1 MQKAMAGVHQHI
13 ALFGGTFCPIH
24 LGHLQVALFLQKQ
37 FCFDE
42 FIFLPNKAPV
52 LDKTATAL
60 LSHRMAMLKLALA
73 PYPAFKIDRREL
85 ERETPSFMVDTLVSF
100 RGELADEVAI
110 SLIIGSDSFQQFHR
124 WHDWQTILTL
134 CNLIV
139 VDRKGQAAASLP
151 KPLNACLISGKLHEI
166 RDPKALSTAS
176 RGGFYRCNA
185 EADEISS
192 TEIRDLIQK
201 GRDAGLFLP
210 AVVWNY
216 IKTQQLFR

>member
-1 MQKAMAGVHQHI
+1 MQKTMAGARQHI
-13 ALFGGTFCPIH
+13 ALFGGTFSPIH

-60 LSHRMAMLKLALA
+60 LSHRMAILTLALT
-73 PYPAFKIDRREL
+73 PYAAFKIDRREL

-100 RGELADEVAI
+100 RGELGDEAAI
-110 SLIIGSDSFQQFHR
+110 SLIIGSDGFQQFHR

-139 VDRKGQAAASLP
+139 IDRKGHKAASLP
-151 KPLNACLISGKLHEI
+151 KPLNACLISGKMHEI
-166 RDPKALSTAS
+166 TDPKALSTAS

-185 EADEISS
+185 WADEISS
-192 TEIRDLIQK
+192 SEIRDLIQK
-201 GRDAGLFLP
+201 GGDASAFLP
-210 AVVWNY
+210 AAVLSY
-216 IKTQQLFR
+216 IKEQQLFR